1 MERGDFKG
9 AKKEYRNAIEIQN
22 DPETVMLYAA
32 ALINEIFGYNF
43 GQIVADIY
51 NNNGRHMLDSLSP
64 ETIARAD
71 RDLWELVN
79 APDFFP
85 SVFDSLIPP
94 ADSDTNLNGAAVYIL
109 AGLSHVLNNTAIR
122 DSMAIPNSFSIDSS
136 FFPVNNSSAM
146 DALKKLEWCLKKSLQ
161 CLNNISS
168 NPGQLVSNLLP
179 ELQEMDKRCISLIVR
194 G

>member
-43 GQIVADIY
+43 GQIVVDICN

-71 RDLWELVN
+71 RDLLELVN

-109 AGLSHVLNNTAIR
+109 AGLFHVLNNPAIR
-122 DSMAIPNSFSIDSS
+122 DSMAITNSFSIHSS
-136 FFPVNNSSAM
+136 SFPVNNSSAM
-146 DALKKLEWCLKKSLQ
+146 DALEKLEWCLSKSLQ
-161 CLNNISS
+161 CLNNIS
-168 NPGQLVSNLLP
+168 NPGQLVLNLLQ
-179 ELQEMDKRCISLIVR
+179 ELQEMYATCISLM
-194 G
+194 